1 MVNTLSYF
9 DSNKNTC
16 INSKSPLNITLNVV
30 LRQVIISML
39 KKKKTQL
46 FFCFKFSERFFFG
59 EWMLM
64 IFSNAFDDSIEI
76 II

>member
-39 KKKKTQL
+39 KKKKNTAILL
-46 FFCFKFSERFFFG
+46 FQVFWKVFFG

>member
-39 KKKKTQL
+39 KKKKHSYSSVSSFL
-46 FFCFKFSERFFFG
+46 KGFFLVNGC
-59 EWMLM
+59 
-64 IFSNAFDDSIEI
+64 
-76 II
+76 

>member
-39 KKKKTQL
+39 KKKKKHSYSSVSSFL
-46 FFCFKFSERFFFG
+46 KGFF
-59 EWMLM
+59 W
-64 IFSNAFDDSIEI
+64 
-76 II
+76 

>member
-30 LRQVIISML
+30 LREVIISML
-39 KKKKTQL
+39 KKKKQSYSSVSSFL
-46 FFCFKFSERFFFG
+46 KGVFW
-59 EWMLM
+59 WMDLM
-64 IFSNAFDDSIEI
+64 IFSNAFDDSIEMI
-76 II
+76 I